1 MDGRTN
7 VIRFNLKKK
16 ENENV
21 HGILNRITP
30 KVRKE
35 YKCEYMPKKYKRL
48 LMRTLKGGGQS

>member
-1 MDGRTN
+1 M
-7 VIRFNLKKK
+7 IRFNLKKK

-35 YKCEYMPKKYKRL
+35 YKREYMPKKYKRL